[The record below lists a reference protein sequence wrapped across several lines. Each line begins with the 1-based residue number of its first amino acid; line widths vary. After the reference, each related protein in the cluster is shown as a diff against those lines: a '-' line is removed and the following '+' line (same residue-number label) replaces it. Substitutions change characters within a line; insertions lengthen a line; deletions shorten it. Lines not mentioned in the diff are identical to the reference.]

1 MKRTKRRMTLCT
13 CASALQSGLYLGQFP
28 APGGSLRTDQ
38 RHAEGAAGRRVH
50 PRRSGSLRRRRPA
63 AESLPTL
70 PSSAR
75 WDCCL
80 GGCSGCWGKSGF
92 RRSRWA
98 WPLPAST
105 RPSRPSSPAAA
116 PASGTCAL
124 TAAARPPV
132 CSCCFWGMLI
142 GRDDLP
148 EIISGGNE
156 T

>member
-1 MKRTKRRMTLCT
+1 MKRTKRRMTVCTVLLLCNLVFIWGNSLLPAEVSGQISGT
-13 CASALQSGLYLGQFP
+13 LKALLDGVFTPGEAVPSGGDGLLRKFAHFAEFGALG
-28 APGGSLRTDQ
+28 L
-38 RHAEGAAGRRVH
+38 
-50 PRRSGSLRRRRPA
+50 L
-63 AESLPTL
+63 
-70 PSSAR
+70 
-75 WDCCL
+75 L
-80 GGCSGCWGKSGF
+80 GWLFRMLGKSSF

>member
-1 MKRTKRRMTLCT
+1 MKRTKRRMTVCTVLLLCNLVFIWGNSLLPAEVSGQISGT
-13 CASALQSGLYLGQFP
+13 LKALLDGVFP
-28 APGGSLRTDQ
+28 PAKRL
-38 RHAEGAAGRRVH
+38 H
-50 PRRSGSLRRRRPA
+50 PA
-63 AESLPTL
+63 ATACCESAPILPNL
-70 PSSAR
+70 AR

-105 RPSRPSSPAAA
+105 RPSRSSSPAAA